1 NINIMPLLFDFK
13 ILTTKMLKILMNIK
27 MGDNQLYMQG
37 IINVLRKISK
47 KNNYKIN
54 NISEFEN
61 EIKKELN
68 LDKQQQIP
76 LLQRLALLKSFIID
90 SDENKDLLKY
100 SKKYNFDEL
109 FKEGNLIIIDL
120 IDDLI
125 EPYDANNIFRLLI
138 EIFKSKN
145 LGIPK
150 LLIFDEAH
158 KYFSIRE
165 DGLALDIVDIIR
177 MQRHYGMRCIVS
189 TQNPCILNKEVIEL
203 SNFILLHR
211 FSSPR
216 WLEYINNLSYIKKE
230 IFINNKKID
239 TLDYLLK
246 LETGKCILVCSKDD
260 LFTNIKIQKRI
271 TYDFGCSIT
280 F

>member
-1 NINIMPLLFDFK
+1 MPLLFDFE
-13 ILTTKMLKILMNIK
+13 ILSTKMLKILMNIK
-27 MGDNQLYMQG
+27 VGDSQLYMQG
-37 IINVLRKISK
+37 IINVLRKTSK
-47 KNNYKIN
+47 KHNCKIN
-54 NISEFEN
+54 SFSEFEN

-76 LLQRLALLKSFIID
+76 LLQRLELLKSFITD

-100 SKKYNFDEL
+100 SKKYNFSEL
-109 FKEGNLIIIDL
+109 FKERNLVIIDL

-125 EPYDANNIFRLLI
+125 EPCDANNIFRLLI

-158 KYFSIRE
+158 KYFSIKD
-165 DGLALDIVDIIR
+165 DGLTIDIVDIIR
-177 MQRHYGMRCIVS
+177 MQRHYGIRCIIS
-189 TQNPCILNKEVIEL
+189 TQNPCILNKEIIEL
-203 SNFILLHR
+203 SNFTILHR

-216 WLEYINNLSYIKKE
+216 WIEYINKLSYIKNE
-230 IFINNKKID
+230 IFINNIKIN

-246 LETGKCILVCSKDD
+246 LETGNCILICPKDN
-260 LFTNIKIQKRI
+260 LLTSIKIQNRI
-271 TYDFGCSIT
+271 TYDFGKSVT